1 MIPDDLIPSTTYDP
15 GGLAGASPGGA
26 ILIRSGQGHL
36 AKHFAAE
43 ELACGCDR
51 DECRAVVVHWRLI
64 RLLSRMREQI
74 GQPLYVTSGYRCPKY
89 NRDVGGARESLHL
102 AGMAADVQASIE
114 PRHLAAV
121 ALACG
126 AGGIGVYPR
135 HVHVDVG
142 EAGRRWE
149 DSYEEEY
156 EESAY
161 PADGS
166 DGTSSAA
173 AEA

>member
-1 MIPDDLIPSTTYDP
+1 MIPDELTPSTTYDP
-15 GGLAGASPGGA
+15 GGLAGASPGGS

-51 DECRAVVVHWRLI
+51 DTCKAVVVHWRLI
-64 RLLSRMREQI
+64 RLLSRMRGQI
-74 GQPLYVTSGYRCPKY
+74 ARPLYVTSGYRCPKH
-89 NRDVGGARESLHL
+89 NRDIGGAPESLHL

-114 PRHLAAV
+114 VQHLAAV
-121 ALACG
+121 AKACG

-142 EAGRRWE
+142 DGGRRWE
-149 DSYEEEY
+149 GSYDDPHPAVEE
-156 EESAY
+156 
-161 PADGS
+161 PA
-166 DGTSSAA
+166 
-173 AEA
+173 